1 MNLGR
6 WKLSPS
12 RQGEQPNIRSYV
24 QDRQNWPF
32 DRRNSIAIVK
42 KNAAKLVLLSDPL
55 AFWKRKGYPRT
66 RDPNRAKAWAANIIH
81 SEICPCQAILQ
92 RRFDVADH
100 SIPLAY
106 PFPPVVPEITTLP
119 ALQRLFI
126 SVRGHLCQA

>member
-42 KNAAKLVLLSDPL
+42 KNAAKYGQ
-55 AFWKRKGYPRT
+55 KRDKYGQMRHRYGHMRLEYGQMRT
-66 RDPNRAKAWAANIIH
+66 VFSGAGSFYTEAVSFAGA
-81 SEICPCQAILQ
+81 
-92 RRFDVADH
+92 
-100 SIPLAY
+100 
-106 PFPPVVPEITTLP
+106 P
-119 ALQRLFI
+119 ALFGSRNT
-126 SVRGHLCQA
+126 